1 MQTLK
6 RFRRPPRFLWVQR
19 LTLVVLVFG
28 VASCG
33 SSVIEGRPPFIGIS
47 AMQLAD
53 GKLSAD
59 FRISNQNDVAMTI
72 QAIDITIT
80 IDDVELVRENRDL
93 QLTIDANSA
102 EEVLVEELPE
112 DFTRDLLQ
120 SLERGAVNS
129 LPFSL
134 RGRVRTLEDGYLRF
148 EQKGHLYPV
157 PGKPGYFRSAVTQAQ
172 ELRREELH

>member
-1 MQTLK
+1 MQTMK
-6 RFRRPPRFLWVQR
+6 QFRHRPSLQWVR
-19 LTLVVLVFG
+19 WLTLVLLLVG
-28 VASCG
+28 CASCG
-33 SSVIEGRPPFIGIS
+33 PRIIEGRPPFIGIS

-53 GKLSAD
+53 EKLSAD

-80 IDDVELVRENRDL
+80 IDQVELVREDRDL
-93 QLTIDANSA
+93 RLSIDANSA
-102 EEVLVEELPE
+102 EEVHVEELPE

-157 PGKPGYFRSAVTQAQ
+157 PGKPGAFRSAVTQAQ
-172 ELRREELH
+172 DLRREDLH